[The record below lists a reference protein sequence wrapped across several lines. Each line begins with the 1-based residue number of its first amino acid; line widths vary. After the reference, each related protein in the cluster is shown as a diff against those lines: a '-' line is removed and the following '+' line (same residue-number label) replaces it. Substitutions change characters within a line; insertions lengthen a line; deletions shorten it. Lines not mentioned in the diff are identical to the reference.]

1 MLEKGAF
8 VEEVEE
14 LPLNT
19 TLLLPS
25 DVLMTK
31 FSLGI
36 DWSILRRGKVY
47 VVTRVFMISFTGINA
62 FWSAFLLS

>member
-1 MLEKGAF
+1 LVLANLLLLPFFYLLFSDDGPPGGRVLEKGSS
-8 VEEVEE
+8 VEEAEE

-25 DVLMTK
+25 GVHMTK

-36 DWSILRRGKVY
+36 D
-47 VVTRVFMISFTGINA
+47 
-62 FWSAFLLS
+62 

>member
-1 MLEKGAF
+1 MGGS
-8 VEEVEE
+8 VEELEE

-25 DVLMTK
+25 DVHMTK

-36 DWSILRRGKVY
+36 NWSILRRGKVY
-47 VVTRVFMISFTGINA
+47 S
-62 FWSAFLLS
+62 

>member
-1 MLEKGAF
+1 MLEKVAS
-8 VEEVEE
+8 VEEAEE

-31 FSLGI
+31 FSLG
-36 DWSILRRGKVY
+36 L
-47 VVTRVFMISFTGINA
+47 TGQFFGGEKYN
-62 FWSAFLLS
+62 S

>member
-1 MLEKGAF
+1 VLEKATS
-8 VEEVEE
+8 VEEAEE

-25 DVLMTK
+25 DVLMVK

-36 DWSILRRGKVY
+36 DWSTLRREKV
-47 VVTRVFMISFTGINA
+47 
-62 FWSAFLLS
+62 